1 MDGTFAVESCTPSIK
16 PPEEEEGGEN
26 QDEGYEGVGCFA
38 CLGRVIVF
46 FYTPLSLH
54 PPVSTSPLARYV
66 FRARRAVSGGYC
78 PLESPSLPLLL
89 LPSCP
94 LTHSFYPH
102 PHLILLSLSLTS
114 SSSLP
119 LPHFLLSS
127 GYTVLIRN
135 ASHFT
140 LAVTGD
146 GIEQTEV
153 RLFRA
158 CTRMGLGGGVGVER
172 EEREVL

>member
-89 LPSCP
+89 LLSQSLFLSSPSP
-94 LTHSFYPH
+94 HSPISL
-102 PHLILLSLSLTS
+102 PHLLFIPSSLSP
-114 SSSLP
+114 SLP
-119 LPHFLLSS
+119 P
-127 GYTVLIRN
+127 
-135 ASHFT
+135 
-140 LAVTGD
+140 
-146 GIEQTEV
+146 
-153 RLFRA
+153 LFRIHSTDSE
-158 CTRMGLGGGVGVER
+158 CQPFHTRGHWGWYR
-172 EEREVL
+172 TN